1 MTQPFHSTALSL
13 YMEVLPRLAA
23 AGRTIRGASRNLSS
37 QLNRAAQ
44 SVAAN
49 LAEAA
54 TPCAGN
60 SRSRLETAY
69 GSLRE
74 VRTHLRVA
82 CIYGYL
88 EADEAAA
95 IDAVLDRVGAMTWR
109 RIQKRQRR

>member
-13 YMEVLPRLAA
+13 YMEILPRLAT
-23 AGRTIRGASRNLSS
+23 AGRTVRRASRNLSS
-37 QLNRAAQ
+37 QLDRAAQ

-49 LAEAA
+49 LAEAD
-54 TPCAGN
+54 TPCSGN

-74 VRTHLRVA
+74 VRTHLRMA
-82 CIYGYL
+82 CIYGHL
-88 EADEAAA
+88 EAEEAEA

-109 RIQKRQRR
+109 RIQTRQRR